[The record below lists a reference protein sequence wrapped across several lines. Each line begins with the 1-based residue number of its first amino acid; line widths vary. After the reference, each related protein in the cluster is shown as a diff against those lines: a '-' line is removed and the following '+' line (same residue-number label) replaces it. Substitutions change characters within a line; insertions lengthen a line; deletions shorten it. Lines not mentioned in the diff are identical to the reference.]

1 MGGFQI
7 PPRPIAGS
15 EHPFLD
21 ERFDLDFGSIVFEK
35 EGVVKILVE
44 NWCSRLPIVETRS
57 MAESW

>member
-15 EHPFLD
+15 EYPFLR
-21 ERFDLDFGSIVFEK
+21 ERFDLDFSSVGFER
-35 EGVVKILVE
+35 EGVVKILIE

-57 MAESW
+57 MAESG